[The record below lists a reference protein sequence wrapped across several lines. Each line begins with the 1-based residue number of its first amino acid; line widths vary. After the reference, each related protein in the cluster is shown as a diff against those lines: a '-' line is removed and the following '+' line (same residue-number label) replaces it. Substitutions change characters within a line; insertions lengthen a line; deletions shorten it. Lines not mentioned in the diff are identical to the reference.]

1 MSQHPFLG
9 LGFNSWTQK
18 FGRDAASAEEGGGG
32 GDSFVAVNKIVV
44 GKPYGNQLS
53 NFIRPETEAYVYNLD
68 GTGEVM
74 LTSSDAV
81 DGDRL
86 GQSVGLGTNRIAVGA
101 PHADPSGSSSGKV
114 YLYNLSGTEVGII
127 TASDGAGGD
136 NFGYSVA
143 IGNNKIV
150 VGAYNDD
157 DTASNTGSVY
167 VYNLDGTG
175 EVKITASDPA
185 SFDRFGDV
193 VAVGSNRIVV
203 GAHNDDDDGSAS
215 GAVYVYNLDGTNE
228 VKITASDAASG
239 DEFGHGVA
247 IGNNKIVVGSPN
259 ASIGSTTSGAVYVYN
274 LDGTGEVKITPSD
287 GSNDDFFGRSVGIG
301 TNKIVVGSP
310 LDDDA
315 TTDAGAAYVYNLDG
329 TGEVKI
335 TASDASF
342 ADQFGTKI
350 AIGNNKIVVGCPFT
364 DDDGNS
370 SGSAYVYNLD
380 GTNEVKITASDAR
393 FGQFFGQAVAVG

>member
-1 MSQHPFLG
+1 MLVVQHMYGQKHSLEILRLYMKVLDLCHKHPFLG
-9 LGFNSWTQK
+9 LGFNSWTQNLV
-18 FGRDAASAEEGGGG
+18 GDAASAEEGGGG

-53 NFIRPETEAYVYNLD
+53 NFIRPGSVYIYNLD

-74 LTSSDAV
+74 LTSSDAA

-86 GQSVGLGTNRIAVGA
+86 GQSVGLGTNRNCCWSTNT
-101 PHADPSGSSSGKV
+101 DPSGSSSGKV
-114 YLYNLSGTEVGII
+114 YLYNLDGTNGII

-193 VAVGSNRIVV
+193 VAVGSNRIV

-239 DEFGHGVA
+239 DEFGHGA
-247 IGNNKIVVGSPN
+247 IGNNKIVVGS
-259 ASIGSTTSGAVYVYN
+259 Y
-274 LDGTGEVKITPSD
+274 K
-287 GSNDDFFGRSVGIG
+287 
-301 TNKIVVGSP
+301 
-310 LDDDA
+310 
-315 TTDAGAAYVYNLDG
+315 
-329 TGEVKI
+329 
-335 TASDASF
+335 
-342 ADQFGTKI
+342 
-350 AIGNNKIVVGCPFT
+350 
-364 DDDGNS
+364 
-370 SGSAYVYNLD
+370 
-380 GTNEVKITASDAR
+380 
-393 FGQFFGQAVAVG
+393 

>member
-1 MSQHPFLG
+1 MEL
-9 LGFNSWTQK
+9 
-18 FGRDAASAEEGGGG
+18 
-32 GDSFVAVNKIVV
+32 
-44 GKPYGNQLS
+44 
-53 NFIRPETEAYVYNLD
+53 
-68 GTGEVM
+68 
-74 LTSSDAV
+74 
-81 DGDRL
+81 
-86 GQSVGLGTNRIAVGA
+86 
-101 PHADPSGSSSGKV
+101 
-114 YLYNLSGTEVGII
+114 
-127 TASDGAGGD
+127 
-136 NFGYSVA
+136 
-143 IGNNKIV
+143 
-150 VGAYNDD
+150 
-157 DTASNTGSVY
+157 
-167 VYNLDGTG
+167 
-175 EVKITASDPA
+175 VKSK
-185 SFDRFGDV
+185 
-193 VAVGSNRIVV
+193 
-203 GAHNDDDDGSAS
+203 
-215 GAVYVYNLDGTNE
+215 L
-228 VKITASDAASG
+228 
-239 DEFGHGVA
+239 
-247 IGNNKIVVGSPN
+247 
-259 ASIGSTTSGAVYVYN
+259 
-274 LDGTGEVKITPSD
+274 PSD